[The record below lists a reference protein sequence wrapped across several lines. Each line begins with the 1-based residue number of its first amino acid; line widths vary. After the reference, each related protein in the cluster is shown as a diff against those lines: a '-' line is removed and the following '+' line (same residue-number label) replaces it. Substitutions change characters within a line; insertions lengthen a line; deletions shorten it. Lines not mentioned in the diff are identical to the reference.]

1 VALDESVVVDDATL
15 KMLSEV
21 STNTLAG
28 LLIKIAGM
36 RTRTIRRARPL
47 NPENA
52 RFVGPAYTLRNVPVR
67 EDLTDRAS
75 MVSPKSPLHGT
86 VDRIP
91 PGSVLVIDML
101 GDTTCGGLGDVMVAA
116 LAVRGV
122 AALVTDGAMRDG
134 EAIAAGSLPV
144 FCNGVNPA
152 PSNRALLAAGVQE
165 MIGCGGVLVVP
176 GDIVVGDSDGVVVV
190 PRHLV
195 AQVAREGHELEEV
208 ERWIKSEV
216 EKGGRAS
223 DLYPPDETAVARFR
237 AAQQKQ
243 SWSDEAGRPARRDD
257 GT

>member
-1 VALDESVVVDDATL
+1 MALNDEVVVDDATL
-15 KMLSEV
+15 KMLSEI

-28 LLIKIAGM
+28 LMIKIAGM
-36 RTRTIRRARPL
+36 RTRTIRQARPL
-47 NPENA
+47 NPKNA
-52 RFVGPAYTLRNVPVR
+52 RFVGPAFTLRNVPVR

-75 MVSPKSPLHGT
+75 MVSRKSPLHGT

-134 EAIAAGSLPV
+134 DAIATGSLPV
-144 FCNGVNPA
+144 FCDGINPA

-176 GDIVVGDSDGVVVV
+176 GDIVVGDPDGVVVV
-190 PRHLV
+190 PRHLAV
-195 AQVAREGHELEEV
+195 EVAREGRDLEEV
-208 ERWIKSEV
+208 ERWIKAEV
-216 EKGGRAS
+216 ESGARAS
-223 DLYPPDETAVARFR
+223 DLYPPDETVVARFR
-237 AAQQKQ
+237 
-243 SWSDEAGRPARRDD
+243 EARRKQD
-257 GT
+257 